1 MLRNFL
7 IGGFVALSFAL
18 APGQAINASG
28 TDASSSNRDWT
39 LYTSFDCSLQKIV
52 SGNRYTYFLVHQD
65 TYLDAQS
72 ENGTRAVNNG
82 SVLRYDSQNP
92 DKGIHCLAN
101 ELPQYPS
108 GSEARAIAYNP
119 NAGYLLILY
128 ANNAI
133 DLVYD
138 DGRMTSITDLRDST
152 APFSTRNYTISFPHN
167 GNDAWI
173 GTVSGY
179 VHVNA
184 DKGYADAR
192 FIDSAITAVCPVG
205 SKLMMIAGNNLYE
218 SDADKPA
225 DTLAEMTEVNAGIDK
240 PEFIMPLSDN
250 SFATISNSNSIVE
263 VTRDNA
269 GAYTARTLGSDSGIG
284 AQLSLEEF
292 SWSDPQPTRV
302 SRRNY
307 VVYDK
312 ENNVSA
318 TKEGYLVFSK
328 TNAYHILKDVPGAA
342 ANIVTRKF
350 SENSP
355 TYVGTWDFK
364 NFWMY
369 EPRAGFHLE
378 QAQGEN
384 GAIPSDGKR
393 IGHEGPLGLTNAHMV
408 YSPEYGM
415 LVMNQTDIKYKGG
428 PGFSYCGID
437 PILLSSFKNG
447 KWTNLSPAYN
457 LPEKI
462 RTNPIWLQDVKTKL
476 KNNVWSFTG
485 DISYPLNRPLGFLID
500 PLYPSH
506 VFTGSPWR
514 GMAIFDF
521 ANLDAMPMRLIHNKN
536 DEGTFNFEFNDYK
549 KALFGTGS
557 LWTFPGINPIGTDC
571 DNNIWVYG
579 MDHSGKTGAESQVIL
594 YCITPEARKSAME
607 SNDVN
612 RLGSLI
618 RLDYKLDLDYT
629 HPWWNSP
636 GVSLTHSRN
645 KGLIVTGYN
654 GDSDWA
660 PVVICDNKGT
670 YADPSDDEAHTITH
684 ISSADGGTYDFY
696 NTWHN
701 AMIEDPVTGNVL
713 IGTWQGAFEIDP
725 RSPVV
730 NNTIAGKRLSL
741 DISDT
746 GITTGISSD
755 GILGFGFD
763 EYNRLWVAT
772 EKGGVIGYNADR
784 TEVIAHYNTSNSPI
798 PSDCVYDVCWNPET
812 KELMISTMSGI
823 ASVRVDAPLSSEQ
836 TAEAPFVSPAAVTPE
851 FAGVVTVNN
860 VSGSSMLTVTDMNG
874 KPVRILGASDKG
886 RVVWDLRDSD
896 GSPVKGGTYRI
907 TDSTG
912 KMDGLKVFVTR

>member
-7 IGGFVALSFAL
+7 IGGFAALASAL
-18 APGQAINASG
+18 APCQAINATG
-28 TDASSSNRDWT
+28 ADASTSNRDWT

-65 TYLDAQS
+65 TYLDAQHL
-72 ENGTRAVNNG
+72 NGTRAVQNG

-101 ELPQYPS
+101 ELPAYPS

-128 ANNAI
+128 ADNAI

-152 APFSTRNYTISFPHN
+152 APFSTRNYTISSPL
-167 GNDAWI
+167 GSNDTWI
-173 GTVSGY
+173 GTISGY
-179 VHVNA
+179 IHVNA
-184 DKGYADAR
+184 DRGYADAR
-192 FIDSAITAVCPVG
+192 FIDSAVTAVCPVG
-205 SKLMMIAGNNLYE
+205 SKLMVIAGNKLYE

-225 DTLAEMTEVNAGIDK
+225 DTLAEMTEVNVGIDN

-269 GAYTARTLGSDSGIG
+269 GAYTAKTLVSDNNIG
-284 AQLSLEEF
+284 GQLINNRY
-292 SWSDPQPTRV
+292 SWSQSEPTRI
-302 SRRNY
+302 SRRNFM
-307 VVYDK
+307 VYDK

-328 TNAYHILKDVPGAA
+328 TNAYHILKKAPGAS

-350 SENSP
+350 SETDP
-355 TYVGTWDFK
+355 TFVGTWDFK

-369 EPRAGFHLE
+369 EPLVGFHLE
-378 QAQGEN
+378 QAQGET

-393 IGHEGPLGLTNAHMV
+393 MGHEGPLGLTNAHMV

-428 PGFSYCGID
+428 PGFSDYGLD
-437 PILLSSFKNG
+437 PVLLSSLKGG
-447 KWTNLSPAYN
+447 KWSNLSPAYN

-462 RTNPIWLQDVKTKL
+462 RNNPEWLKTVKTKL
-476 KNNVWSFTG
+476 KNGYQG
-485 DISYPLNRPLGFLID
+485 DFSYPLNRPLGFLVD

-506 VFTGSPWR
+506 VYTGSPWR

-521 ANLDAMPMRLIHNKN
+521 ANPDAMSMRLLHQNLN
-536 DEGTFNFEFNDYK
+536 SDNSANFPFDDYK
-549 KALFGTGS
+549 KILFGNGS
-557 LWTFPGINPIGTDC
+557 LYTYPGVNPIGTDC
-571 DNNIWVYG
+571 DNNIWVFG
-579 MDHSGKTGAESQVIL
+579 MDHSGKAGAESQVIL
-594 YCITPEARKSAME
+594 YCITPEARKAAME

-612 RLGSLI
+612 QLEPLI
-618 RLDYKLDLDYT
+618 RLDYKLDQDYT

-636 GVSLTHSRN
+636 GVSLKHSKN

-684 ISSADGGTYDFY
+684 ISSADSGTYDFFG
-696 NTWHN
+696 TWHN

-725 RSPVV
+725 RSPVA

-755 GILGFGFD
+755 GVLGFGFD

-784 TEVIAHYNTSNSPI
+784 SKVIAHYNTSNSPI

-812 KELMISTMSGI
+812 KELMISTMSGL
-823 ASVRVDAPLSSEQ
+823 ASVRVDAPQSSEQ

-860 VSGSSMLTVTDMNG
+860 APGSSMLTVTDMNG
-874 KPVRILGASDKG
+874 NTVRILGGSDNG
-886 RVVWDLRDSD
+886 RIVWDLRDSD
-896 GSPVKGGTYRI
+896 GSPVKAGTYRI

-912 KMDGLKVFVTR
+912 KMDDLKVFVTR